1 MENAIQ
7 NIFLEE
13 LEDFPGIIILTTNL
27 VDNIDDAYFRR
38 FDVKLEFHRPDY
50 ECRLKLW
57 KLHLPESI
65 PGAAEIDCEYM
76 ARAFDLSGGQISLVV
91 RNACSEAITRSG
103 NERRLTQDDL
113 VRYAREEDP
122 WSCPGGCKRRIG
134 FCA

>member
-1 MENAIQ
+1 
-7 NIFLEE
+7 
-13 LEDFPGIIILTTNL
+13 
-27 VDNIDDAYFRR
+27 
-38 FDVKLEFHRPDY
+38 
-50 ECRLKLW
+50 
-57 KLHLPESI
+57 
-65 PGAAEIDCEYM
+65 M